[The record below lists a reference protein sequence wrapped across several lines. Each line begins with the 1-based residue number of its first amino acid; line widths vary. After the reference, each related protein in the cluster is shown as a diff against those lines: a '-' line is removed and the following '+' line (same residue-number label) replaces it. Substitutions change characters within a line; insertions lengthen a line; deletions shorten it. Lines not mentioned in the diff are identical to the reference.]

1 MFRSPEREA
10 FLRAALRSLRPG
22 RARAALE
29 RELRGHMDDAAEA
42 YRAQGLPPEEAEA
55 RAVASMG
62 DPKALAR
69 QIRQAHRPAAPV
81 GALVLLAAMGA
92 ASAVLQTASQ
102 GAGALASRL
111 LALALGG
118 ALGAAA
124 LCLDARRAARWAAPL
139 LGGLVAA
146 FLAAAALTPRISG
159 GYPPV
164 DALAALLAP
173 GLGLLA
179 GRLRLRRGGAILL
192 GAAALGAMALCAAL
206 GSRAGALLS
215 AAVLAGA
222 ALELGRRGAWRAGR
236 GAAWAV
242 AAALVLGGALAAV
255 LLVRQRL
262 GPGAGAPLRQEFR
275 ARPARGRSLC
285 RSKNGPVGRLPAGA
299 PDRAMGRVGVAGA
312 AGAAAGPGLAP
323 VPDGP
328 ARPGPG
334 GRGGCGG
341 LRGARGGRAA
351 APLAPGGKRWYALS
365 LRGVAPRGEE
375 RARMRRERELRILP
389 VGPENRAACLGLR
402 TAPGQ
407 EGFVESVE
415 DCLREAQGYGAW
427 RPVALLRGEEV
438 VGFAMYGFFPMYK
451 PAGRVWLDRLLIGAA
466 HQGRGYGRA
475 ALGLLLARLRAEYGN
490 RDVYLS
496 VVAGNEAAARLYASF
511 GFVRTGEK
519 DVGGEEV
526 YVRRAEE
533 ILPPS

>member
-10 FLRAALRSLRPG
+10 FFRAALRSLRPG
-22 RARAALE
+22 QARAALE
-29 RELRGHMDDAAEA
+29 RELRDHMDDAAEA

-102 GAGALASRL
+102 GPGALVSRL

-124 LCLDARRAARWAAPL
+124 LCLDARWAAPL

-146 FLAAAALTPRISG
+146 FLAAAAWTPRISG

-215 AAVLAGA
+215 AAALAGA

-242 AAALVLGGALAAV
+242 AAALALGGALAAV
-255 LLVRQRL
+255 LLYANGSAPAQELLYVKNSVRAL
-262 GPGAGAPLRQEFR
+262 LEGALSAGAKMDWS
-275 ARPARGRSLC
+275 G
-285 RSKNGPVGRLPAGA
+285 
-299 PDRAMGRVGVAGA
+299 D
-312 AGAAAGPGLAP
+312 
-323 VPDGP
+323 
-328 ARPGPG
+328 
-334 GRGGCGG
+334 
-341 LRGARGGRAA
+341 
-351 APLAPGGKRWYALS
+351 Y
-365 LRGVAPRGEE
+365 
-375 RARMRRERELRILP
+375 
-389 VGPENRAACLGLR
+389 
-402 TAPGQ
+402 
-407 EGFVESVE
+407 
-415 DCLREAQGYGAW
+415 
-427 RPVALLRGEEV
+427 
-438 VGFAMYGFFPMYK
+438 
-451 PAGRVWLDRLLIGAA
+451 
-466 HQGRGYGRA
+466 
-475 ALGLLLARLRAEYGN
+475 LLARLTGQWGWWAWPALLALPLALGLRLCRTARRAPDPEGAA
-490 RDVYLS
+490 V
-496 VVAGNEAAARLYASF
+496 AAACAAALLARTAAYALANLGWTATEPNLPVLLRTDLGCAADLAAACAGLAADARL
-511 GFVRTGEK
+511 RPL
-519 DVGGEEV
+519 
-526 YVRRAEE
+526 RRAGKGGMLFPCAGLRRAGRRERA
-533 ILPPS
+533 

>member
-81 GALVLLAAMGA
+81 GALVLLAALGA

-124 LCLDARRAARWAAPL
+124 LCLDARWAAPL
-139 LGGLVAA
+139 LGGLGVA

-159 GYPPV
+159 SYPPV

-192 GAAALGAMALCAAL
+192 SAAALGAMALCAAL

-215 AAVLAGA
+215 AAALAGA

-242 AAALVLGGALAAV
+242 AAALALGGALAAV
-255 LLVRQRL
+255 LLYANGSAPAQELLYVKNSVRAL
-262 GPGAGAPLRQEFR
+262 LDGDL
-275 ARPARGRSLC
+275 S
-285 RSKNGPVGRLPAGA
+285 
-299 PDRAMGRVGVAGA
+299 
-312 AGAAAGPGLAP
+312 AAAKMDQSG
-323 VPDGP
+323 D
-328 ARPGPG
+328 
-334 GRGGCGG
+334 
-341 LRGARGGRAA
+341 
-351 APLAPGGKRWYALS
+351 Y
-365 LRGVAPRGEE
+365 
-375 RARMRRERELRILP
+375 
-389 VGPENRAACLGLR
+389 
-402 TAPGQ
+402 
-407 EGFVESVE
+407 
-415 DCLREAQGYGAW
+415 
-427 RPVALLRGEEV
+427 
-438 VGFAMYGFFPMYK
+438 
-451 PAGRVWLDRLLIGAA
+451 
-466 HQGRGYGRA
+466 
-475 ALGLLLARLRAEYGN
+475 LLARLTGQWGWWAWPALLALPLALGLRLCRTARRAPDPEGAA
-490 RDVYLS
+490 V
-496 VVAGNEAAARLYASF
+496 AAACAAALLARTAAYALANLGWTATEPNLPILLRTDLGCAADLAAACAGLAADARLRPLRWA
-511 GFVRTGEK
+511 GK
-519 DVGGEEV
+519 GGMLFPCAGL
-526 YVRRAEE
+526 RRAGRRERA
-533 ILPPS
+533 

>member
-22 RARAALE
+22 RARDALE

-81 GALVLLAAMGA
+81 GALVLLAVMGA

-102 GAGALASRL
+102 GPGALASRL

-124 LCLDARRAARWAAPL
+124 LCLDARWAAPL
-139 LGGLVAA
+139 LGGLGVA

-215 AAVLAGA
+215 AAALAGA
-222 ALELGRRGAWRAGR
+222 ALELGRRGAWRAGWS
-236 GAAWAV
+236 AAWAI

-255 LLVRQRL
+255 LLYANGSAPAQELLYVKNSVRAL
-262 GPGAGAPLRQEFR
+262 LEGDLSAGAKM
-275 ARPARGRSLC
+275 ARSG
-285 RSKNGPVGRLPAGA
+285 
-299 PDRAMGRVGVAGA
+299 D
-312 AGAAAGPGLAP
+312 
-323 VPDGP
+323 
-328 ARPGPG
+328 
-334 GRGGCGG
+334 
-341 LRGARGGRAA
+341 
-351 APLAPGGKRWYALS
+351 Y
-365 LRGVAPRGEE
+365 
-375 RARMRRERELRILP
+375 
-389 VGPENRAACLGLR
+389 
-402 TAPGQ
+402 
-407 EGFVESVE
+407 
-415 DCLREAQGYGAW
+415 
-427 RPVALLRGEEV
+427 
-438 VGFAMYGFFPMYK
+438 
-451 PAGRVWLDRLLIGAA
+451 
-466 HQGRGYGRA
+466 
-475 ALGLLLARLRAEYGN
+475 LLARLTGQWGWWAWPALLALPLALGLRLCRTARRAPHPEGAA
-490 RDVYLS
+490 V
-496 VVAGNEAAARLYASF
+496 AAACAAALLARIAAYALVNLGWTATEPNLPVLLRTDLGCAADLAVDARL
-511 GFVRTGEK
+511 RPL
-519 DVGGEEV
+519 
-526 YVRRAEE
+526 RRAGKGGMLFPCAGLRRAGRRERA
-533 ILPPS
+533 

>member
-1 MFRSPEREA
+1 MRQSPEREA

-29 RELRGHMDDAAEA
+29 RELRDHMDDAAEA

-81 GALVLLAAMGA
+81 GALVLLAVMGA

-102 GAGALASRL
+102 GSDALASRL

-206 GSRAGALLS
+206 GSRAG
-215 AAVLAGA
+215 
-222 ALELGRRGAWRAGR
+222 R

-255 LLVRQRL
+255 LLYANGAAPAQELLYVKNSVRAL
-262 GPGAGAPLRQEFR
+262 LEGDLSAGAKM
-275 ARPARGRSLC
+275 ARSG
-285 RSKNGPVGRLPAGA
+285 
-299 PDRAMGRVGVAGA
+299 D
-312 AGAAAGPGLAP
+312 
-323 VPDGP
+323 
-328 ARPGPG
+328 
-334 GRGGCGG
+334 
-341 LRGARGGRAA
+341 
-351 APLAPGGKRWYALS
+351 Y
-365 LRGVAPRGEE
+365 
-375 RARMRRERELRILP
+375 
-389 VGPENRAACLGLR
+389 
-402 TAPGQ
+402 
-407 EGFVESVE
+407 
-415 DCLREAQGYGAW
+415 
-427 RPVALLRGEEV
+427 
-438 VGFAMYGFFPMYK
+438 
-451 PAGRVWLDRLLIGAA
+451 
-466 HQGRGYGRA
+466 
-475 ALGLLLARLRAEYGN
+475 LLARLTGQWGWWAWPALLALPLALGLRLCRTARRAPDPEGAA
-490 RDVYLS
+490 V
-496 VVAGNEAAARLYASF
+496 AAACAAALLARTAAYALANLGWTATEPNLRTDLGCAADLAAACAGLAADARL
-511 GFVRTGEK
+511 RPL
-519 DVGGEEV
+519 
-526 YVRRAEE
+526 RRAGKGGMLFPCAGLRRAGRRERA
-533 ILPPS
+533 

>member
-1 MFRSPEREA
+1 MRQSPEREA

-29 RELRGHMDDAAEA
+29 RELRDHMDDAAEA

-81 GALVLLAAMGA
+81 GALVLLAVMGA

-102 GAGALASRL
+102 GSDALASRL

-206 GSRAGALLS
+206 GSRAG
-215 AAVLAGA
+215 
-222 ALELGRRGAWRAGR
+222 R

-255 LLVRQRL
+255 LLYANGAAPAQELLYVKNSVRAL
-262 GPGAGAPLRQEFR
+262 LEGDLSAGAKM
-275 ARPARGRSLC
+275 ARSG
-285 RSKNGPVGRLPAGA
+285 
-299 PDRAMGRVGVAGA
+299 D
-312 AGAAAGPGLAP
+312 
-323 VPDGP
+323 
-328 ARPGPG
+328 
-334 GRGGCGG
+334 
-341 LRGARGGRAA
+341 
-351 APLAPGGKRWYALS
+351 Y
-365 LRGVAPRGEE
+365 
-375 RARMRRERELRILP
+375 
-389 VGPENRAACLGLR
+389 
-402 TAPGQ
+402 
-407 EGFVESVE
+407 
-415 DCLREAQGYGAW
+415 
-427 RPVALLRGEEV
+427 
-438 VGFAMYGFFPMYK
+438 
-451 PAGRVWLDRLLIGAA
+451 
-466 HQGRGYGRA
+466 
-475 ALGLLLARLRAEYGN
+475 LLARLTGQWGWWAWPALLALPLALGLRLCRTARRAPDPEGAA
-490 RDVYLS
+490 V
-496 VVAGNEAAARLYASF
+496 AAACAAALLARTAAYALANLGWTATEPNLPVLLRTDLGCAADLAAACAGLAADARL
-511 GFVRTGEK
+511 RPL
-519 DVGGEEV
+519 
-526 YVRRAEE
+526 RRAGKDGMLFPCAGLRRAGRRERA
-533 ILPPS
+533 

>member
-29 RELRGHMDDAAEA
+29 RELRDHMDDAAEA

-102 GAGALASRL
+102 GPGALVSRL

-124 LCLDARRAARWAAPL
+124 LCLDARWAAPL

-146 FLAAAALTPRISG
+146 FLAAAAWTPRISG

-215 AAVLAGA
+215 AAALAGA
-222 ALELGRRGAWRAGR
+222 ALELGRRGTWRAGWS
-236 GAAWAV
+236 AAWAI
-242 AAALVLGGALAAV
+242 AAALTLGGALAAV
-255 LLVRQRL
+255 LLYANGSAPAQELLYVKNSVRAL
-262 GPGAGAPLRQEFR
+262 LDGDL
-275 ARPARGRSLC
+275 S
-285 RSKNGPVGRLPAGA
+285 
-299 PDRAMGRVGVAGA
+299 
-312 AGAAAGPGLAP
+312 AAAKM
-323 VPDGP
+323 
-328 ARPGPG
+328 ARSGD
-334 GRGGCGG
+334 
-341 LRGARGGRAA
+341 
-351 APLAPGGKRWYALS
+351 Y
-365 LRGVAPRGEE
+365 
-375 RARMRRERELRILP
+375 
-389 VGPENRAACLGLR
+389 
-402 TAPGQ
+402 
-407 EGFVESVE
+407 
-415 DCLREAQGYGAW
+415 
-427 RPVALLRGEEV
+427 
-438 VGFAMYGFFPMYK
+438 
-451 PAGRVWLDRLLIGAA
+451 
-466 HQGRGYGRA
+466 
-475 ALGLLLARLRAEYGN
+475 LLARLTGQWGWWAWPALLALPLALGLRLCRTARRAPDPEGAA
-490 RDVYLS
+490 V
-496 VVAGNEAAARLYASF
+496 AAACAAALLARTAAYALANLGWTATEPNLPVLLRTDLGCAADLAAACAGLAADARL
-511 GFVRTGEK
+511 RPL
-519 DVGGEEV
+519 
-526 YVRRAEE
+526 RRAGKGGMLFPCAGLRRAGRRERA
-533 ILPPS
+533 

>member
-81 GALVLLAAMGA
+81 GALVLLAVMGA

-102 GAGALASRL
+102 GLDALASRL

-124 LCLDARRAARWAAPL
+124 LCLDARRVARWAAPL

-159 GYPPV
+159 SYPPV

-215 AAVLAGA
+215 AAALAGA
-222 ALELGRRGAWRAGR
+222 ALELGRRGAWRAGWS
-236 GAAWAV
+236 AAWAV
-242 AAALVLGGALAAV
+242 AAALTLGGALAAV
-255 LLVRQRL
+255 LLYANGSAPAQELLYVKNSVRAL
-262 GPGAGAPLRQEFR
+262 LEGDL
-275 ARPARGRSLC
+275 S
-285 RSKNGPVGRLPAGA
+285 
-299 PDRAMGRVGVAGA
+299 
-312 AGAAAGPGLAP
+312 AAAKM
-323 VPDGP
+323 
-328 ARPGPG
+328 ARSGD
-334 GRGGCGG
+334 
-341 LRGARGGRAA
+341 
-351 APLAPGGKRWYALS
+351 Y
-365 LRGVAPRGEE
+365 
-375 RARMRRERELRILP
+375 
-389 VGPENRAACLGLR
+389 
-402 TAPGQ
+402 
-407 EGFVESVE
+407 
-415 DCLREAQGYGAW
+415 
-427 RPVALLRGEEV
+427 
-438 VGFAMYGFFPMYK
+438 
-451 PAGRVWLDRLLIGAA
+451 
-466 HQGRGYGRA
+466 
-475 ALGLLLARLRAEYGN
+475 LLARLTGQWGWWAWPALLALPLALGLRLCRTARRAPDPEG
-490 RDVYLS
+490 
-496 VVAGNEAAARLYASF
+496 AAACAAALLARTAAYALANLGWTATEPNLPVLLCTDLGCAVDLAAACAGLAADARL
-511 GFVRTGEK
+511 RPL
-519 DVGGEEV
+519 
-526 YVRRAEE
+526 RRAGKGGMLFPCAGLRRAGRRERA
-533 ILPPS
+533 

>member
-10 FLRAALRSLRPG
+10 FLRAALRFLRPR

-102 GAGALASRL
+102 GPGALASRL

-124 LCLDARRAARWAAPL
+124 LCLDARWAAPL

-146 FLAAAALTPRISG
+146 FLVAAAWTPRISG

-206 GSRAGALLS
+206 GARGGALLCAS
-215 AAVLAGA
+215 ALAGA

-242 AAALVLGGALAAV
+242 AAALALGGALAAV
-255 LLVRQRL
+255 LLYANGSAPAQELLYVKNSVRAL
-262 GPGAGAPLRQEFR
+262 LEGDLSAGAKM
-275 ARPARGRSLC
+275 ARSG
-285 RSKNGPVGRLPAGA
+285 
-299 PDRAMGRVGVAGA
+299 D
-312 AGAAAGPGLAP
+312 
-323 VPDGP
+323 
-328 ARPGPG
+328 
-334 GRGGCGG
+334 
-341 LRGARGGRAA
+341 
-351 APLAPGGKRWYALS
+351 Y
-365 LRGVAPRGEE
+365 
-375 RARMRRERELRILP
+375 
-389 VGPENRAACLGLR
+389 
-402 TAPGQ
+402 
-407 EGFVESVE
+407 
-415 DCLREAQGYGAW
+415 
-427 RPVALLRGEEV
+427 
-438 VGFAMYGFFPMYK
+438 
-451 PAGRVWLDRLLIGAA
+451 
-466 HQGRGYGRA
+466 
-475 ALGLLLARLRAEYGN
+475 LLARLTGQWGWWAWPALLALPLALGLRLCRTARRAPDPEGAA
-490 RDVYLS
+490 V
-496 VVAGNEAAARLYASF
+496 AAACAAALLARTAAYALANLGWTATEPNLPVLLRTDLGCAADLAAACAGLAADARL
-511 GFVRTGEK
+511 RPL
-519 DVGGEEV
+519 
-526 YVRRAEE
+526 RRAGKGGMLFPCAGLRRAGRRERA
-533 ILPPS
+533 

>member
-29 RELRGHMDDAAEA
+29 RELRDHVDDAAEA

-81 GALVLLAAMGA
+81 GALALLAALGA

-102 GAGALASRL
+102 GPGALASRL

-215 AAVLAGA
+215 AAALAGA
-222 ALELGRRGAWRAGR
+222 ALELGRRGTGRCLGGCGSAGPGRRAGR
-236 GAAWAV
+236 GPP
-242 AAALVLGGALAAV
+242 
-255 LLVRQRL
+255 VRQRL
-262 GPGAGAPLRQEFR
+262 GPGAGAALREECR

-299 PDRAMGRVGVAGA
+299 PDRAMGLVGVAGA
-312 AGAAAGPGLAP
+312 AAAGPGPAP

-334 GRGGCGG
+334 GCGGCGG
-341 LRGARGGRAA
+341 LRGSAPGPDGGLRPGEPGLDGDGAEPADPAEHGPGLRGRPRGGLRRARGRMCEKKRR
-351 APLAPGGKRWYALS
+351 GGKKN
-365 LRGVAPRGEE
+365 
-375 RARMRRERELRILP
+375 I
-389 VGPENRAACLGLR
+389 
-402 TAPGQ
+402 
-407 EGFVESVE
+407 
-415 DCLREAQGYGAW
+415 
-427 RPVALLRGEEV
+427 
-438 VGFAMYGFFPMYK
+438 
-451 PAGRVWLDRLLIGAA
+451 
-466 HQGRGYGRA
+466 
-475 ALGLLLARLRAEYGN
+475 
-490 RDVYLS
+490 
-496 VVAGNEAAARLYASF
+496 
-511 GFVRTGEK
+511 
-519 DVGGEEV
+519 
-526 YVRRAEE
+526 
-533 ILPPS
+533 

>member
-124 LCLDARRAARWAAPL
+124 LCLDARWAAPL
-139 LGGLVAA
+139 LGGLGVA

-159 GYPPV
+159 SYPPV

-192 GAAALGAMALCAAL
+192 SAAALGAMALCAAL

-215 AAVLAGA
+215 AAALAGA

-242 AAALVLGGALAAV
+242 AAALALGGALAAV
-255 LLVRQRL
+255 LLYANGSAPAQELLYVKNSVRAL
-262 GPGAGAPLRQEFR
+262 LDGDL
-275 ARPARGRSLC
+275 S
-285 RSKNGPVGRLPAGA
+285 
-299 PDRAMGRVGVAGA
+299 
-312 AGAAAGPGLAP
+312 AAAKMDQSG
-323 VPDGP
+323 D
-328 ARPGPG
+328 
-334 GRGGCGG
+334 
-341 LRGARGGRAA
+341 
-351 APLAPGGKRWYALS
+351 Y
-365 LRGVAPRGEE
+365 
-375 RARMRRERELRILP
+375 
-389 VGPENRAACLGLR
+389 
-402 TAPGQ
+402 
-407 EGFVESVE
+407 
-415 DCLREAQGYGAW
+415 
-427 RPVALLRGEEV
+427 
-438 VGFAMYGFFPMYK
+438 
-451 PAGRVWLDRLLIGAA
+451 
-466 HQGRGYGRA
+466 
-475 ALGLLLARLRAEYGN
+475 LLARLTGQWGWWAWPALLALPLALGLRLCRTARRAPDPEGAA
-490 RDVYLS
+490 V
-496 VVAGNEAAARLYASF
+496 AAACAAALLARTAAYALANLGWTATEPNLPVLLSTDLGCAADLAAACAGLAADARL
-511 GFVRTGEK
+511 RPL
-519 DVGGEEV
+519 
-526 YVRRAEE
+526 RRAGKGGMLFPCAGLRRAGRRERA
-533 ILPPS
+533 

>member
-29 RELRGHMDDAAEA
+29 RELRDHMDDAAEA

-102 GAGALASRL
+102 GPDALASRL

-139 LGGLVAA
+139 LGGLFLA
-146 FLAAAALTPRISG
+146 FLAVVALTPRISG
-159 GYPPV
+159 SYPPV

-179 GRLRLRRGGAILL
+179 GCLRLRRGGAILL

-215 AAVLAGA
+215 AAALAGA

-242 AAALVLGGALAAV
+242 AAALALGGALAAV
-255 LLVRQRL
+255 LLYANGSAPEQELLYVKDSVRAL
-262 GPGAGAPLRQEFR
+262 LDGDLSAGAKM
-275 ARPARGRSLC
+275 ARSG
-285 RSKNGPVGRLPAGA
+285 
-299 PDRAMGRVGVAGA
+299 D
-312 AGAAAGPGLAP
+312 
-323 VPDGP
+323 
-328 ARPGPG
+328 
-334 GRGGCGG
+334 
-341 LRGARGGRAA
+341 
-351 APLAPGGKRWYALS
+351 Y
-365 LRGVAPRGEE
+365 
-375 RARMRRERELRILP
+375 
-389 VGPENRAACLGLR
+389 
-402 TAPGQ
+402 
-407 EGFVESVE
+407 
-415 DCLREAQGYGAW
+415 
-427 RPVALLRGEEV
+427 
-438 VGFAMYGFFPMYK
+438 
-451 PAGRVWLDRLLIGAA
+451 
-466 HQGRGYGRA
+466 
-475 ALGLLLARLRAEYGN
+475 LLARLTGQWGWWAWPALLALPLALGLRLCRTARRAPDPEGAA
-490 RDVYLS
+490 V
-496 VVAGNEAAARLYASF
+496 AAACAAALLARTAAYALANLGWTATEPNLPILLRTDLGCAADLAAACAGLAADARLHPL
-511 GFVRTGEK
+511 
-519 DVGGEEV
+519 
-526 YVRRAEE
+526 RRAGKGGMLFPCAGLRRAGRRERA
-533 ILPPS
+533 

>member
-22 RARAALE
+22 RARDALE
-29 RELRGHMDDAAEA
+29 RELRDHMDDAAEA
-42 YRAQGLPPEEAEA
+42 YRAQGLPPEEAET

-102 GAGALASRL
+102 GSDALASRL

-124 LCLDARRAARWAAPL
+124 LCLDARRVARWAAPL

-159 GYPPV
+159 SYPPV

-215 AAVLAGA
+215 AAALAGA

-255 LLVRQRL
+255 LLYANGSAPAQELLYVKNSVRAL
-262 GPGAGAPLRQEFR
+262 LEGALSAGAKM
-275 ARPARGRSLC
+275 ARSG
-285 RSKNGPVGRLPAGA
+285 
-299 PDRAMGRVGVAGA
+299 D
-312 AGAAAGPGLAP
+312 
-323 VPDGP
+323 
-328 ARPGPG
+328 
-334 GRGGCGG
+334 
-341 LRGARGGRAA
+341 
-351 APLAPGGKRWYALS
+351 Y
-365 LRGVAPRGEE
+365 
-375 RARMRRERELRILP
+375 
-389 VGPENRAACLGLR
+389 
-402 TAPGQ
+402 
-407 EGFVESVE
+407 
-415 DCLREAQGYGAW
+415 
-427 RPVALLRGEEV
+427 
-438 VGFAMYGFFPMYK
+438 
-451 PAGRVWLDRLLIGAA
+451 
-466 HQGRGYGRA
+466 
-475 ALGLLLARLRAEYGN
+475 LLARLTGQWGWWAWPALLALPLALGLRLCRTARRAPDPEGAA
-490 RDVYLS
+490 V
-496 VVAGNEAAARLYASF
+496 AAACAGLAADARL
-511 GFVRTGEK
+511 RPL
-519 DVGGEEV
+519 
-526 YVRRAEE
+526 RRAGKGGMLFPCAGLRRAGRRERA
-533 ILPPS
+533 

>member
-29 RELRGHMDDAAEA
+29 RELRDHMDDAAEA

-102 GAGALASRL
+102 GPGALASRL

-139 LGGLVAA
+139 LGGLGVA

-179 GRLRLRRGGAILL
+179 GRLRLRRAGAILL
-192 GAAALGAMALCAAL
+192 GAAAVGTMALCAAL

-215 AAVLAGA
+215 AAALAGA
-222 ALELGRRGAWRAGR
+222 ALELGRRGTWRAGR

-242 AAALVLGGALAAV
+242 AAALALGGALAAV
-255 LLVRQRL
+255 LLYANGSAPAQELLYVKNSVRAL
-262 GPGAGAPLRQEFR
+262 LEGDLSAGAKM
-275 ARPARGRSLC
+275 ARSG
-285 RSKNGPVGRLPAGA
+285 
-299 PDRAMGRVGVAGA
+299 D
-312 AGAAAGPGLAP
+312 
-323 VPDGP
+323 
-328 ARPGPG
+328 
-334 GRGGCGG
+334 
-341 LRGARGGRAA
+341 
-351 APLAPGGKRWYALS
+351 Y
-365 LRGVAPRGEE
+365 
-375 RARMRRERELRILP
+375 
-389 VGPENRAACLGLR
+389 
-402 TAPGQ
+402 
-407 EGFVESVE
+407 
-415 DCLREAQGYGAW
+415 
-427 RPVALLRGEEV
+427 
-438 VGFAMYGFFPMYK
+438 
-451 PAGRVWLDRLLIGAA
+451 
-466 HQGRGYGRA
+466 
-475 ALGLLLARLRAEYGN
+475 LLARLTGQWGWWAWPALLALPLALGLRLCRTARRAPDPEGAA
-490 RDVYLS
+490 V
-496 VVAGNEAAARLYASF
+496 AAACAAALLARTAAYALANLGWTATEPNLPILLSTDL
-511 GFVRTGEK
+511 GCAADLAAACAGLAAEC
-519 DVGGEEV
+519 
-526 YVRRAEE
+526 VRRKGGVERK
-533 ILPPS
+533 ISKRIPRRITD

>member
-10 FLRAALRSLRPG
+10 FLRAALRPLRPG

-92 ASAVLQTASQ
+92 ASVVLQTASQ

-124 LCLDARRAARWAAPL
+124 LCLDARWAAPL
-139 LGGLVAA
+139 LGGLGVA

-159 GYPPV
+159 SYPPV

-192 GAAALGAMALCAAL
+192 SAAALGAMALCAAL

-215 AAVLAGA
+215 AAALAGA

-242 AAALVLGGALAAV
+242 AAALALGGALAAV
-255 LLVRQRL
+255 LLYANGSAPAQELLYVKNSVRAL
-262 GPGAGAPLRQEFR
+262 LDGDL
-275 ARPARGRSLC
+275 S
-285 RSKNGPVGRLPAGA
+285 
-299 PDRAMGRVGVAGA
+299 
-312 AGAAAGPGLAP
+312 AAAKMDQSG
-323 VPDGP
+323 D
-328 ARPGPG
+328 
-334 GRGGCGG
+334 
-341 LRGARGGRAA
+341 
-351 APLAPGGKRWYALS
+351 Y
-365 LRGVAPRGEE
+365 
-375 RARMRRERELRILP
+375 
-389 VGPENRAACLGLR
+389 
-402 TAPGQ
+402 
-407 EGFVESVE
+407 
-415 DCLREAQGYGAW
+415 
-427 RPVALLRGEEV
+427 
-438 VGFAMYGFFPMYK
+438 
-451 PAGRVWLDRLLIGAA
+451 
-466 HQGRGYGRA
+466 
-475 ALGLLLARLRAEYGN
+475 LLARLTGQWGWWAWPALLALPLALGLRLCRTARRAPDPEGAA
-490 RDVYLS
+490 V
-496 VVAGNEAAARLYASF
+496 AAACAAALLARTAAYALANLGWTATEPNLPILLRTDLGCAADLAAACAGLAADARLRPLRWA
-511 GFVRTGEK
+511 GK
-519 DVGGEEV
+519 GGMLFPCAGL
-526 YVRRAEE
+526 RRAGRRERA
-533 ILPPS
+533 

>member
-29 RELRGHMDDAAEA
+29 CELRNHMDDAAEA

-69 QIRQAHRPAAPV
+69 QIRQAHRPVAPV
-81 GALVLLAAMGA
+81 GALVLLAALALAGA
-92 ASAVLQTASQ
+92 AWQTALR
-102 GAGALASRL
+102 GPDELPSRL

-124 LCLDARRAARWAAPL
+124 LRLDARWAAPL

-159 GYPPV
+159 SYPPV

-215 AAVLAGA
+215 AAALAGA

-255 LLVRQRL
+255 LLYANGSAPAQELLYVKNSVRAL
-262 GPGAGAPLRQEFR
+262 LEGDLSAGAKM
-275 ARPARGRSLC
+275 ARSG
-285 RSKNGPVGRLPAGA
+285 
-299 PDRAMGRVGVAGA
+299 D
-312 AGAAAGPGLAP
+312 
-323 VPDGP
+323 
-328 ARPGPG
+328 
-334 GRGGCGG
+334 
-341 LRGARGGRAA
+341 
-351 APLAPGGKRWYALS
+351 Y
-365 LRGVAPRGEE
+365 
-375 RARMRRERELRILP
+375 
-389 VGPENRAACLGLR
+389 
-402 TAPGQ
+402 
-407 EGFVESVE
+407 
-415 DCLREAQGYGAW
+415 
-427 RPVALLRGEEV
+427 
-438 VGFAMYGFFPMYK
+438 
-451 PAGRVWLDRLLIGAA
+451 
-466 HQGRGYGRA
+466 
-475 ALGLLLARLRAEYGN
+475 LLARLTGQWGWWAWPALLALPLALGLRLCRTARRAPDPEGAA
-490 RDVYLS
+490 V
-496 VVAGNEAAARLYASF
+496 AAACAAALLARTAAYALANLGWTATEPNLPVLLRTDLGCAADLAAACAGLAADARL
-511 GFVRTGEK
+511 RPL
-519 DVGGEEV
+519 
-526 YVRRAEE
+526 RRAGKGGMLFPCAGLRRAGRRERA
-533 ILPPS
+533 

>member
-1 MFRSPEREA
+1 MRQSPEREA

-22 RARAALE
+22 RARDALE

-69 QIRQAHRPAAPV
+69 QIRQAHRPAVPA
-81 GALVLLAAMGA
+81 GALALLAALGA
-92 ASAVLQTASQ
+92 ASAVLQTASR
-102 GAGALASRL
+102 GPGALASRL

-215 AAVLAGA
+215 AAALAGA

-255 LLVRQRL
+255 LLYANGSAPAQELLYVKNSVR
-262 GPGAGAPLRQEFR
+262 
-275 ARPARGRSLC
+275 
-285 RSKNGPVGRLPAGA
+285 
-299 PDRAMGRVGVAGA
+299 
-312 AGAAAGPGLAP
+312 
-323 VPDGP
+323 
-328 ARPGPG
+328 
-334 GRGGCGG
+334 
-341 LRGARGGRAA
+341 
-351 APLAPGGKRWYALS
+351 
-365 LRGVAPRGEE
+365 
-375 RARMRRERELRILP
+375 
-389 VGPENRAACLGLR
+389 
-402 TAPGQ
+402 
-407 EGFVESVE
+407 
-415 DCLREAQGYGAW
+415 
-427 RPVALLRGEEV
+427 ALLEGDLS
-438 VGFAMYGFFPMYK
+438 
-451 PAGRVWLDRLLIGAA
+451 AGVKMARSGD
-466 HQGRGYGRA
+466 Y
-475 ALGLLLARLRAEYGN
+475 LLARLTGQWGGWAWPALLALPLALGLRLCRTARRAPDPEGAA
-490 RDVYLS
+490 V
-496 VVAGNEAAARLYASF
+496 AAACAAALLARTVAYALANLGWTATEPNLPVLLRTDLGCAADLAAACAGLAADARL
-511 GFVRTGEK
+511 RPL
-519 DVGGEEV
+519 
-526 YVRRAEE
+526 RRAGKGGMLFPCAGLRRAGRRERA
-533 ILPPS
+533 

>member
-29 RELRGHMDDAAEA
+29 RELRDHMDDAAEA

-102 GAGALASRL
+102 GPGALASRL

-139 LGGLVAA
+139 LGGLGVA

-179 GRLRLRRGGAILL
+179 GRLRLRRAGAILL
-192 GAAALGAMALCAAL
+192 GAAAVGTMALCAAL

-215 AAVLAGA
+215 AAALAGA
-222 ALELGRRGAWRAGR
+222 ALELGRRGTWRAGR

-242 AAALVLGGALAAV
+242 AAALALGGALAAV
-255 LLVRQRL
+255 LLYAN
-262 GPGAGAPLRQEFR
+262 GSAPAQEVK
-275 ARPARGRSLC
+275 
-285 RSKNGPVGRLPAGA
+285 KNPHSA
-299 PDRAMGRVGVAGA
+299 DR
-312 AGAAAGPGLAP
+312 
-323 VPDGP
+323 
-328 ARPGPG
+328 
-334 GRGGCGG
+334 
-341 LRGARGGRAA
+341 
-351 APLAPGGKRWYALS
+351 
-365 LRGVAPRGEE
+365 
-375 RARMRRERELRILP
+375 
-389 VGPENRAACLGLR
+389 
-402 TAPGQ
+402 
-407 EGFVESVE
+407 
-415 DCLREAQGYGAW
+415 
-427 RPVALLRGEEV
+427 
-438 VGFAMYGFFPMYK
+438 
-451 PAGRVWLDRLLIGAA
+451 
-466 HQGRGYGRA
+466 
-475 ALGLLLARLRAEYGN
+475 
-490 RDVYLS
+490 
-496 VVAGNEAAARLYASF
+496 
-511 GFVRTGEK
+511 
-519 DVGGEEV
+519 
-526 YVRRAEE
+526 
-533 ILPPS
+533 